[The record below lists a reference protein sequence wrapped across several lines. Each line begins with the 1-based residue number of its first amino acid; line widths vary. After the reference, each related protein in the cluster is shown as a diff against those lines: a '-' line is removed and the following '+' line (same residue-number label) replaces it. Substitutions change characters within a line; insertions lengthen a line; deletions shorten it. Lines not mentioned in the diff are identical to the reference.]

1 VVFLP
6 GGVLPA
12 DPAYAALLQVLG
24 ERVDAAVKDLEV
36 YSGDRPAA
44 DYGLGTEVEGIVREA
59 DAHGFDRF
67 HLVGYSGGGASS
79 LAFAAVHGYRLL
91 SLALL
96 EPAWAGNEKT
106 AEEEGLMQRFRAL
119 EPLPPDQFMAGFVGL
134 QLAPG
139 VEPPPPL
146 EGPPPPWMAKRPA
159 GLRAILQAFDS
170 GDLDVDVLRAFDR
183 PVYFALGGRSNPDYY
198 GRMAN
203 RLAAIFP
210 DFTIEIF
217 PERHHFD
224 PPHRIEPDRLAG
236 SLLALSAAS
245 RLRRRPWV
253 AAKPVPRVELQ
264 ESPRS
269 DHGGQLPS
277 CPHRTQATFGDR
289 RGGTGDDETED
300 LSRIVR
306 SSGPCHARGVD
317 RLIGRGETRFQG
329 DGLNWGAADTAS
341 TMASKSSL
349 AEVVTPTHRC
359 SGHPPVGT
367 QRI

>member
-1 VVFLP
+1 MFLP

-24 ERVDAAVKDLEV
+24 DRVDAAVKDLEV

-44 DYGLGTEVEGIVREA
+44 DYGLGTEVEGILREA

-96 EPAWAGNEKT
+96 EPAWAGNERT

-139 VEPPPPL
+139 VEPPPPP

-170 GDLDVDVLRAFDR
+170 GDLDVDVLRTFDR

-203 RLAAIFP
+203 RLTAIFP

-236 SLLALSAAS
+236 SLLALWQRAGSS
-245 RLRRRPWV
+245 RRAWV
-253 AAKPVPRVELQ
+253 AAILTLQ
-264 ESPRS
+264 
-269 DHGGQLPS
+269 G
-277 CPHRTQATFGDR
+277 CF
-289 RGGTGDDETED
+289 RGA
-300 LSRIVR
+300 I
-306 SSGPCHARGVD
+306 
-317 RLIGRGETRFQG
+317 
-329 DGLNWGAADTAS
+329 
-341 TMASKSSL
+341 
-349 AEVVTPTHRC
+349 
-359 SGHPPVGT
+359 
-367 QRI
+367 